1 MDQLRVLI
9 ADDHD
14 LIRRGVRDLLAAR
27 SGWQVVGEACNGTDA
42 VRKAVSLKPD
52 IAILDFSMPELNGPG
67 AAAQIAEKVPETGVV
82 VLTMHDSEHVMREVL
97 QAGAR
102 GLVLKSDA
110 DRDLLEAVEAVAKK
124 RHFFTTR
131 LSELVLGG
139 YLADTATKEKEK
151 NKVAQLTE
159 REREVMRLL
168 ADGMSS
174 KEAATRLQI
183 SIRTV
188 ESHRINI
195 SRKLGFNSIAKLV
208 HYAIRHGIVCAYL
221 TSPGQDRFAASPS
234 SLV

>member
-1 MDQLRVLI
+1 MDELRVLI

-27 SGWQVVGEACNGTDA
+27 IGWRVVGEASNGTDA
-42 VRKAVSLKPD
+42 VRKAVSLRPD
-52 IAILDFSMPELNGPG
+52 VAILDFSMPELNGPG
-67 AAAQIAEKVPETGVV
+67 AAAQIVEKVPETGVV
-82 VLTMHDSEHVMREVL
+82 VLTMHDSEQVMREVL

-110 DRDLLEAVEAVAKK
+110 DRDLLQAVEAVARK

-131 LSELVLGG
+131 LSELVLSG
-139 YLADTATKEKEK
+139 YLAGTPA
-151 NKVAQLTE
+151 KVKVKSKVSQLTE
-159 REREVMRLL
+159 REREIMRLL
-168 ADGMSS
+168 AEGMSS
-174 KEAATRLQI
+174 KEAATQLQI

-208 HYAIRHGIVCAYL
+208 RYAIRHGIVAH
-221 TSPGQDRFAASPS
+221 T
-234 SLV
+234 

>member
-14 LIRRGVRDLLAAR
+14 LIRRGVRDLLTAR
-27 SGWQVVGEACNGTDA
+27 SGWEVVGEACNGADA
-42 VRKAVSLKPD
+42 VQKAVSLRPD
-52 IAILDFSMPELNGPG
+52 VAILDFSMPELNGPA
-67 AAAQIAEKVPETGVV
+67 AAAQIAEKAPQTGVV
-82 VLTMHDSEHVMREVL
+82 VLTMHDSEQVMREVL

-131 LSELVLGG
+131 LSDLVLGG
-139 YLADTATKEKEK
+139 YLAGTSTKHKEKS
-151 NKVAQLTE
+151 KVARLTE
-159 REREVMRLL
+159 RECEVMRLL

-208 HYAIRHGIVCAYL
+208 HYAIRHGIVAH
-221 TSPGQDRFAASPS
+221 S
-234 SLV
+234 

>member
-1 MDQLRVLI
+1 MDELRVLI

-27 SGWQVVGEACNGTDA
+27 SGWQVVGEACNGADA
-42 VRKAVSLKPD
+42 VRKAVSLRPD
-52 IAILDFSMPELNGPG
+52 VAILDFSMPELNGPG
-67 AAAQIAEKVPETGVV
+67 AATQITEKVPETGVV
-82 VLTMHDSEHVMREVL
+82 VLTMHDSEQVMREVL
-97 QAGAR
+97 QSGAR

-110 DRDLLEAVEAVAKK
+110 DRDLLEAVETVARK

-139 YLADTATKEKEK
+139 YLAGTAAKEKLK
-151 NKVAQLTE
+151 NKAPQLTE
-159 REREVMRLL
+159 RECEVVRLL

-208 HYAIRHGIVCAYL
+208 HYAIRHGIVAH
-221 TSPGQDRFAASPS
+221 T
-234 SLV
+234 

>member
-1 MDQLRVLI
+1 MDELRILI

-27 SGWQVVGEACNGTDA
+27 SGWQVVGEACNGAEA
-42 VRKAVSLKPD
+42 VQKAVNLKPD

-82 VLTMHDSEHVMREVL
+82 VLTMHDSEQVMREVL
-97 QAGAR
+97 QSGAR

-110 DRDLLEAVEAVAKK
+110 DRDLLEAVEAVARK

-139 YLADTATKEKEK
+139 FLAGPAAKD
-151 NKVAQLTE
+151 KVKSRTPELTE
-159 REREVMRLL
+159 RECEVVRLL

-208 HYAIRHGIVCAYL
+208 HYAIRHGIVAQ
-221 TSPGQDRFAASPS
+221 T
-234 SLV
+234 

>member
-1 MDQLRVLI
+1 MDELRVLI

-27 SGWQVVGEACNGTDA
+27 SGWQVVAEASNGADA
-42 VRKAVSLKPD
+42 VRKAVSLRPD
-52 IAILDFSMPELNGPG
+52 VAILDFSMPELNGPG
-67 AAAQIAEKVPETGVV
+67 AAAQIAEKVPETAVV

-110 DRDLLEAVEAVAKK
+110 DRDLLEAVEAVARK

-131 LSELVLGG
+131 MSELVLGG
-139 YLADTATKEKEK
+139 YLARSVTKEKPK

-159 REREVMRLL
+159 RECEVMRLL
-168 ADGMSS
+168 ADGMTS

-208 HYAIRHGIVCAYL
+208 HYAIRHGIVAH
-221 TSPGQDRFAASPS
+221 T
-234 SLV
+234 

>member
-1 MDQLRVLI
+1 MDELRVLI

-27 SGWQVVGEACNGTDA
+27 SGWQVVGEARNGTDA
-42 VRKAVSLKPD
+42 VQKAVSLRPD
-52 IAILDFSMPELNGPG
+52 VAILDFSMPELNGPG
-67 AAAQIAEKVPETGVV
+67 AAAQIVERVPETGVV
-82 VLTMHDSEHVMREVL
+82 VLTMHDSELVMREVL
-97 QAGAR
+97 QSGAR

-124 RHFFTTR
+124 RHFFTKR
-131 LSELVLGG
+131 LSELMLGG
-139 YLADTATKEKEK
+139 YLAGTSVKEKVK
-151 NKVAQLTE
+151 SRAAQLTE

-174 KEAATRLQI
+174 KEAATQLQI

-208 HYAIRHGIVCAYL
+208 HYAIRHGIVAH
-221 TSPGQDRFAASPS
+221 T
-234 SLV
+234 

>member
-1 MDQLRVLI
+1 MDELRILI

-27 SGWQVVGEACNGTDA
+27 SGWQVVGEACNGAEA
-42 VRKAVSLKPD
+42 VQKAVSLRPD
-52 IAILDFSMPELNGPG
+52 VAILDFSMPELNGPG

-82 VLTMHDSEHVMREVL
+82 VLTMHDSEQVMREVL
-97 QAGAR
+97 QSGAR

-110 DRDLLEAVEAVAKK
+110 DRDLLEAVEAVARK
-124 RHFFTTR
+124 RHFFTRR

-139 YLADTATKEKEK
+139 YLAGSAASDKKSEETP
-151 NKVAQLTE
+151 LTE
-159 REREVMRLL
+159 RECEVVRLL

-174 KEAATRLQI
+174 KEAARRLQI

-208 HYAIRHGIVCAYL
+208 QYAIRHGIVAH
-221 TSPGQDRFAASPS
+221 T
-234 SLV
+234 

>member
-1 MDQLRVLI
+1 MDKLRVLI

-14 LIRRGVRDLLAAR
+14 LIRRGVRDLLATRA
-27 SGWQVVGEACNGTDA
+27 GWQVVGEACNGADA
-42 VRKAVSLKPD
+42 VQKAVNLRPD
-52 IAILDFSMPELNGPG
+52 VAILDFSMPELNGPG
-67 AAAQIAEKVPETGVV
+67 AAAQIAAQVPETGVV
-82 VLTMHDSEHVMREVL
+82 VLTMHDSEQVMREVL

-124 RHFFTTR
+124 RHFFTKR

-139 YLADTATKEKEK
+139 YLAGATTATVKERSKTT
-151 NKVAQLTE
+151 QLTD
-159 REREVMRLL
+159 RECEVIRLL

-174 KEAATRLQI
+174 KEAATQLQI

-195 SRKLGFNSIAKLV
+195 NRKLGFNSIANLV
-208 HYAIRHGIVCAYL
+208 QYAIRHGMVAH
-221 TSPGQDRFAASPS
+221 T
-234 SLV
+234 

>member
-14 LIRRGVRDLLAAR
+14 LIRRGVRDLLTAR
-27 SGWQVVGEACNGTDA
+27 SGWEVVGEACNGADA
-42 VRKAVSLKPD
+42 VQKAVSLRPD
-52 IAILDFSMPELNGPG
+52 VAILDFSMPELNGPA
-67 AAAQIAEKVPETGVV
+67 AAAQIAEKAPQTGVV
-82 VLTMHDSEHVMREVL
+82 VLTMHDSEQVMREVL

-131 LSELVLGG
+131 LSDLVLGG
-139 YLADTATKEKEK
+139 YLAGTSTKHNEKS
-151 NKVAQLTE
+151 KVARLTE
-159 REREVMRLL
+159 RECEVMRLL

-208 HYAIRHGIVCAYL
+208 HYAIRHGIV
-221 TSPGQDRFAASPS
+221 SHS
-234 SLV
+234 

>member
-1 MDQLRVLI
+1 MDELRILI

-27 SGWQVVGEACNGTDA
+27 SGWQVVGEASNGTDA
-42 VRKAVSLKPD
+42 VRKAVSLRPNV
-52 IAILDFSMPELNGPG
+52 AILDFSMPELNGPG
-67 AAAQIAEKVPETGVV
+67 AAAQIVEKVPETGVV
-82 VLTMHDSEHVMREVL
+82 VLTMHDSEQVMREVL

-110 DRDLLEAVEAVAKK
+110 DRDLLEAVEAVARK

-139 YLADTATKEKEK
+139 YLAGTAAKVKVES
-151 NKVAQLTE
+151 KVAQLTE

-174 KEAATRLQI
+174 KEAATQLQI

-208 HYAIRHGIVCAYL
+208 HYAIRHGIVAH
-221 TSPGQDRFAASPS
+221 T
-234 SLV
+234 

>member
-1 MDQLRVLI
+1 MDELRILI

-42 VRKAVSLKPD
+42 VRKAVSLRPD

-82 VLTMHDSEHVMREVL
+82 VLTMHDSEQVMREVL

-139 YLADTATKEKEK
+139 YLAGTATKEKEK
-151 NKVAQLTE
+151 KKVAQLTE
-159 REREVMRLL
+159 RECEVMRLL
-168 ADGMSS
+168 AVGMSS

-208 HYAIRHGIVCAYL
+208 HYAIRHGIVAH
-221 TSPGQDRFAASPS
+221 S
-234 SLV
+234 

>member
-1 MDQLRVLI
+1 MDELRVLI

-27 SGWQVVGEACNGTDA
+27 SGWQVVGEACSGADA
-42 VRKAVSLKPD
+42 VQKAVSLRPD
-52 IAILDFSMPELNGPG
+52 VAILDFSMPELNGPE
-67 AAAQIAEKVPETGVV
+67 AAAEIAEKVPETGVV
-82 VLTMHDSEHVMREVL
+82 VLTMHDSEQVMREVL

-110 DRDLLEAVEAVAKK
+110 DRDLVEAVEAVARK

-131 LSELVLGG
+131 MSELVLGG
-139 YLADTATKEKEK
+139 YLAGNAA
-151 NKVAQLTE
+151 KVKVESKVSQLTE
-159 REREVMRLL
+159 RECEVVRLL
-168 ADGMSS
+168 ADGMSN
-174 KEAATRLQI
+174 KQAATQLQI

-208 HYAIRHGIVCAYL
+208 QYAIRHGIVAH
-221 TSPGQDRFAASPS
+221 T
-234 SLV
+234 

>member
-14 LIRRGVRDLLAAR
+14 LIRRGVRDLLASR

-42 VRKAVSLKPD
+42 VRKVVSLKPD

-82 VLTMHDSEHVMREVL
+82 VLTMHDSEQVMREVL

-131 LSELVLGG
+131 LSELVLDG
-139 YLADTATKEKEK
+139 YLAGTATMEKEK
-151 NKVAQLTE
+151 KKVGQLTE
-159 REREVMRLL
+159 RECEVMRLL

-208 HYAIRHGIVCAYL
+208 HYAIRHGIVAH
-221 TSPGQDRFAASPS
+221 T
-234 SLV
+234 

>member
-1 MDQLRVLI
+1 
-9 ADDHD
+9 
-14 LIRRGVRDLLAAR
+14 
-27 SGWQVVGEACNGTDA
+27 
-42 VRKAVSLKPD
+42 
-52 IAILDFSMPELNGPG
+52 MPELNGPA
-67 AAAQIAEKVPETGVV
+67 AAAQIAEKVPQTGVV
-82 VLTMHDSEHVMREVL
+82 VLTMHDSEQVMREVL

-131 LSELVLGG
+131 LSDLVLGG
-139 YLADTATKEKEK
+139 YLAGTSTKHKEKS
-151 NKVAQLTE
+151 KVARLTE
-159 REREVMRLL
+159 RECEVMRLL

-208 HYAIRHGIVCAYL
+208 HYAIRHGIVPH
-221 TSPGQDRFAASPS
+221 S
-234 SLV
+234 

>member
-1 MDQLRVLI
+1 MDELRVLI

-27 SGWQVVGEACNGTDA
+27 SGWQVVGEARDGADA
-42 VRKAVSLKPD
+42 VRKAVSLRPD
-52 IAILDFSMPELNGPG
+52 VAILDFSMPELNGPE
-67 AAAQIAEKVPETGVV
+67 AAAEIAEKVPETGVV
-82 VLTMHDSEHVMREVL
+82 VLTMHDSEQVMREVL

-110 DRDLLEAVEAVAKK
+110 DRDLVEAVEAVARK

-139 YLADTATKEKEK
+139 YLGGTTA
-151 NKVAQLTE
+151 KVKVKSKVSQLTD
-159 REREVMRLL
+159 RECEVVRLL

-174 KEAATRLQI
+174 KEAATQLQI
-183 SIRTV
+183 SVRTV

-195 SRKLGFNSIAKLV
+195 SRKLGFNSIARLV
-208 HYAIRHGIVCAYL
+208 HYAIRHGIVAHN
-221 TSPGQDRFAASPS
+221 G
-234 SLV
+234 

>member
-1 MDQLRVLI
+1 MDELRVLI

-27 SGWQVVGEACNGTDA
+27 SGWQVVGEACNGADA
-42 VRKAVSLKPD
+42 VRMAVSLRPD
-52 IAILDFSMPELNGPG
+52 VAILDFSMPELNGPG
-67 AAAQIAEKVPETGVV
+67 AAAQIVEKVPETGVV
-82 VLTMHDSEHVMREVL
+82 VLTMHDSEQVMREVL
-97 QAGAR
+97 QSGAR

-110 DRDLLEAVEAVAKK
+110 DRDLLEAVEAVARK

-139 YLADTATKEKEK
+139 FLAGPAAKD
-151 NKVAQLTE
+151 KVKSKLAQLTE
-159 REREVMRLL
+159 RECEVVRLL

-208 HYAIRHGIVCAYL
+208 HYAIRHGIVAH
-221 TSPGQDRFAASPS
+221 T
-234 SLV
+234 

>member
-1 MDQLRVLI
+1 MDELRILI

-27 SGWQVVGEACNGTDA
+27 SGWQVVGEACNGAEA
-42 VRKAVSLKPD
+42 VQKAVSLKPD

-67 AAAQIAEKVPETGVV
+67 AATQIAEKVPETGVV
-82 VLTMHDSEHVMREVL
+82 VLTMHDSEQVMREVL
-97 QAGAR
+97 QSGAR

-110 DRDLLEAVEAVAKK
+110 DCDLLEAVEAVARK

-139 YLADTATKEKEK
+139 FLAGPAAKD
-151 NKVAQLTE
+151 KVKSKIPQLTE
-159 REREVMRLL
+159 RECEVVRLL

-174 KEAATRLQI
+174 REAATRLKI

-208 HYAIRHGIVCAYL
+208 QYAIRHGIVAH
-221 TSPGQDRFAASPS
+221 T
-234 SLV
+234 

>member
-1 MDQLRVLI
+1 MDELRVLI

-14 LIRRGVRDLLAAR
+14 LVRRGVRDLLATR
-27 SGWQVVGEACNGTDA
+27 NGWQVVGEACDGADA
-42 VRKAVSLKPD
+42 VRQAVALRPD

-82 VLTMHDSEHVMREVL
+82 VFTMHDSEEVMREVL

-110 DRDLLEAVEAVAKK
+110 DRDLLEAVEAVSKK

-131 LSELVLGG
+131 MSERVLGG
-139 YLADTATKEKEK
+139 YLAGTAPKEKEK
-151 NKVAQLTE
+151 NRVAQLTE
-159 REREVMRLL
+159 RECEVMRLL
-168 ADGMSS
+168 AGGMSS

-208 HYAIRHGIVCAYL
+208 HYAIRHGIIAH
-221 TSPGQDRFAASPS
+221 T
-234 SLV
+234 

>member
-1 MDQLRVLI
+1 MDELRILI

-27 SGWQVVGEACNGTDA
+27 SGWQVVGEACNGAEA
-42 VRKAVSLKPD
+42 VQKAVSLKPD

-67 AAAQIAEKVPETGVV
+67 AATQIAEKVPETGVV
-82 VLTMHDSEHVMREVL
+82 VLTMHDSEQVMREVL
-97 QAGAR
+97 QSGAR

-110 DRDLLEAVEAVAKK
+110 DCDLLEAVEAVARK

-139 YLADTATKEKEK
+139 YLAGPAAKDKVKS
-151 NKVAQLTE
+151 NVAQLTE
-159 REREVMRLL
+159 RECEVVRLL
-168 ADGMSS
+168 ANGMSS

-208 HYAIRHGIVCAYL
+208 HYAIRHGIVAH
-221 TSPGQDRFAASPS
+221 T
-234 SLV
+234 

>member
-1 MDQLRVLI
+1 MDELRILI

-27 SGWQVVGEACNGTDA
+27 SGWQVVGEACNGAEA
-42 VRKAVSLKPD
+42 VQKAVSLKPD

-82 VLTMHDSEHVMREVL
+82 VLTMHDSEQVMREVL
-97 QAGAR
+97 QSGAR

-110 DRDLLEAVEAVAKK
+110 DCDLLEAVEAVARK

-139 YLADTATKEKEK
+139 YLAGPTTKDKMK
-151 NKVAQLTE
+151 SKVAQLTE
-159 REREVMRLL
+159 RECEVVRLL

-195 SRKLGFNSIAKLV
+195 SRKLGVNSIAKLV
-208 HYAIRHGIVCAYL
+208 HYAIRHGIVAQ
-221 TSPGQDRFAASPS
+221 T
-234 SLV
+234 

>member
-1 MDQLRVLI
+1 VDELRILI

-27 SGWQVVGEACNGTDA
+27 SRWRVVAEACNGAEA
-42 VRKAVSLKPD
+42 VQKAVSLRPD
-52 IAILDFSMPELNGPG
+52 VAILDFSMPELNGPG

-82 VLTMHDSEHVMREVL
+82 VLTMHDSEQVMREVL
-97 QAGAR
+97 QSGAR

-110 DRDLLEAVEAVAKK
+110 DRDLLEAVEAVVRK

-139 YLADTATKEKEK
+139 FLAGPAAKD
-151 NKVAQLTE
+151 KVKSKVHQLTE
-159 REREVMRLL
+159 RECEIVRLL

-208 HYAIRHGIVCAYL
+208 NYAIRHGIVAH
-221 TSPGQDRFAASPS
+221 T
-234 SLV
+234 

>member
-1 MDQLRVLI
+1 MNELRILI
-9 ADDHD
+9 ADDHH

-27 SGWQVVGEACNGTDA
+27 SGWQVVGEASTGTDA
-42 VRKAVSLKPD
+42 VRKAVNLKPD
-52 IAILDFSMPELNGPG
+52 IAILDFSMPEMNGPA

-82 VLTMHDSEHVMREVL
+82 VLTMHDSEQVMREVL

-131 LSELVLGG
+131 MSELVLGG
-139 YLADTATKEKEK
+139 YLASTAVKEKEK

-159 REREVMRLL
+159 RECEVMRLL

-174 KEAATRLQI
+174 KEAARRLQI

-208 HYAIRHGIVCAYL
+208 HYAIRHGIVAD
-221 TSPGQDRFAASPS
+221 T
-234 SLV
+234 

>member
-1 MDQLRVLI
+1 MDELRILI

-27 SGWQVVGEACNGTDA
+27 SGWQVVAEACNGIEA
-42 VRKAVSLKPD
+42 VQKAVSLRPD
-52 IAILDFSMPELNGPG
+52 VAILDFSMPDLNGPG
-67 AAAQIAEKVPETGVV
+67 AAAQIADKVPETRVV
-82 VLTMHDSEHVMREVL
+82 VLTMHDSEQVMREVL
-97 QAGAR
+97 QSGAR

-110 DRDLLEAVEAVAKK
+110 DRDLLDAVEAVARK

-139 YLADTATKEKEK
+139 FLAGPALKHKVK
-151 NKVAQLTE
+151 RKVAQLTE
-159 REREVMRLL
+159 RECEVVRLL

-195 SRKLGFNSIAKLV
+195 SRKLGLNSIAKLV
-208 HYAIRHGIVCAYL
+208 HYAIRHGIVAQ
-221 TSPGQDRFAASPS
+221 T
-234 SLV
+234 

>member
-1 MDQLRVLI
+1 MDELRVLI

-42 VRKAVSLKPD
+42 LRKAVSLRPD
-52 IAILDFSMPELNGPG
+52 VAILDFSMPELNGPA

-82 VLTMHDSEHVMREVL
+82 VLTMHDSELVMREVL
-97 QAGAR
+97 QSGAR

-110 DRDLLEAVEAVAKK
+110 DRDLLEAVEAVARK

-131 LSELVLGG
+131 LSELMLSG
-139 YLADTATKEKEK
+139 YLAGTAAKEKVK
-151 NKVAQLTE
+151 NKAAQLTE
-159 REREVMRLL
+159 RECEVVRLL

-208 HYAIRHGIVCAYL
+208 HYAIRHGIV
-221 TSPGQDRFAASPS
+221 GQT
-234 SLV
+234 

>member
-1 MDQLRVLI
+1 MEELRVLI

-27 SGWQVVGEACNGTDA
+27 SRWQVVGEACNGADA
-42 VRKAVSLKPD
+42 VRKAVSLRPD
-52 IAILDFSMPELNGPG
+52 VAILDFSMPELNGPG
-67 AAAQIAEKVPETGVV
+67 AAAQIAEKVPQTGVV
-82 VLTMHDSEHVMREVL
+82 VLTMHDSEQVMREVL
-97 QAGAR
+97 RSGAR

-110 DRDLLEAVEAVAKK
+110 DRDLLEAVEAVARK

-139 YLADTATKEKEK
+139 YLAGPAEKDK
-151 NKVAQLTE
+151 MKSKVAQLTE
-159 REREVMRLL
+159 RECEVVRLL

-174 KEAATRLQI
+174 KEAATRLKI

-208 HYAIRHGIVCAYL
+208 HYAIRHGIVAH
-221 TSPGQDRFAASPS
+221 T
-234 SLV
+234 

>member
-1 MDQLRVLI
+1 MDQLRVLV

-67 AAAQIAEKVPETGVV
+67 AAAQIAEKVPETGVI
-82 VLTMHDSEHVMREVL
+82 VLTMHDSEQVMREVL

-139 YLADTATKEKEK
+139 YLAGTATKEKAK
-151 NKVAQLTE
+151 KKVAQLTE
-159 REREVMRLL
+159 RECEVMRLL

-208 HYAIRHGIVCAYL
+208 HYAIRQGIVAHI
-221 TSPGQDRFAASPS
+221 
-234 SLV
+234 

>member
-1 MDQLRVLI
+1 MDKLRVLI

-14 LIRRGVRDLLAAR
+14 LIRRGVRDLLATRA
-27 SGWQVVGEACNGTDA
+27 GWQVVGEACNGADA
-42 VRKAVSLKPD
+42 VQKAVNLRPD
-52 IAILDFSMPELNGPG
+52 VAILDFSMPELNGPG
-67 AAAQIAEKVPETGVV
+67 ATAQIAAQVPETGVV
-82 VLTMHDSEHVMREVL
+82 VLTMHDSEQVMREVL

-124 RHFFTTR
+124 RHFFTKR

-139 YLADTATKEKEK
+139 YLAGATTATVKERSKTT
-151 NKVAQLTE
+151 QLTD
-159 REREVMRLL
+159 RECEVIRLL

-174 KEAATRLQI
+174 KEAATQLQI

-195 SRKLGFNSIAKLV
+195 NRKLGFNSIANLV
-208 HYAIRHGIVCAYL
+208 QYAIRHGMVAH
-221 TSPGQDRFAASPS
+221 T
-234 SLV
+234 